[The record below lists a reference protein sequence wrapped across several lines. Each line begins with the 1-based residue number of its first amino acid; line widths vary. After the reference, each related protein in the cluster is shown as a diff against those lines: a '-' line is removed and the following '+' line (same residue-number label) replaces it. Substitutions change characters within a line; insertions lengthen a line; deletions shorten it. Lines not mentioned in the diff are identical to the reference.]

1 MITGRLSSWQP
12 AFFVPGRWAKV
23 KKGQIAATLL
33 PYVAENEYLYRQTKT
48 RGRGHAPRASK
59 HLSIMKRIIVGCLA
73 LMCAATMAVRAA
85 AGEGRQAPGQK
96 VKKWTS
102 LAPKLKDA
110 FFSTGEALR
119 IGDNVLLYQ
128 YETGGWPKNVN
139 MQLPLDEAAKA
150 KLRENRAGTNEST
163 IDNKATTTEIT
174 YLCRLY
180 NATGQERFAAGAL
193 RGMDYL
199 FRAQYAN
206 GGWPQFYPRPKGY
219 YTHITFN
226 DDAMTNV
233 LKVMRDVAKG
243 KAPYAFM
250 PDSIRAK
257 AQAALDKGV
266 DCILKTQVVQDG
278 KPTVWCAQYD
288 EHTLKPA
295 AARAYELVSL
305 SGAESEDIVL
315 FLMSLSK
322 PSPEVVRCVEAA
334 VEWFRKSEIRGLTF
348 EYFKDADGKRDY
360 RMVPCPDGK
369 DCPPLWARFY
379 TIDGNRPFFSDRDGV
394 ARYDISEIGR
404 ERRTGYS
411 WYNSDALEVYER
423 FGEWEKKYGS
433 AKGKQ

>member
-1 MITGRLSSWQP
+1 
-12 AFFVPGRWAKV
+12 
-23 KKGQIAATLL
+23 
-33 PYVAENEYLYRQTKT
+33 
-48 RGRGHAPRASK
+48 
-59 HLSIMKRIIVGCLA
+59 MKRIICGCLA
-73 LMCAATMAVRAA
+73 LLCAATIMA
-85 AGEGRQAPGQK
+85 QAPASKGKAAPKAK
-96 VKKWTS
+96 VRKWTQM
-102 LAPKLKDA
+102 APKLKDD
-110 FFSTGEALR
+110 FFKTDEALR

-128 YETGGWPKNVN
+128 YETGGWPKNTN

-150 KLRENRAGTNEST
+150 KLRANRKGINEST

-180 NATGQERFAAGAL
+180 NATGQQRYADGAL

-243 KAPYAFM
+243 KQPYAFM
-250 PDSIRAK
+250 PDSVKAK
-257 AQAALDKGV
+257 AQAALDKGIS
-266 DCILKTQVVQDG
+266 CILKTQVVQDG
-278 KPTVWCAQYD
+278 RPTVWCAQYD
-288 EHTLKPA
+288 EHTLQPA

-305 SGAESEDIVL
+305 SGSESEDIVL

-322 PSPEVVRCVEAA
+322 PSAEIVECVENA
-334 VEWFRKSEIRGLTF
+334 VAWFRKSEIHGLTF
-348 EYFKDADGKRDY
+348 EFFTDKDGKRDY
-360 RMVPCPDGK
+360 RMVACPEGK

-379 TIDGNRPFFSDRDGV
+379 TIEGNRPFFSDRDGV
-394 ARYDISEIGR
+394 PRYDISEIGR
-404 ERRTGYS
+404 ERRTGYG

-423 FGEWEKKYGS
+423 YESWAKKYGR
-433 AKGKQ
+433 ARDKQ

>member
-1 MITGRLSSWQP
+1 
-12 AFFVPGRWAKV
+12 
-23 KKGQIAATLL
+23 
-33 PYVAENEYLYRQTKT
+33 
-48 RGRGHAPRASK
+48 
-59 HLSIMKRIIVGCLA
+59 MKRIICGCLA
-73 LMCAATMAVRAA
+73 LLCAATIMA
-85 AGEGRQAPGQK
+85 QAPASRGKAAPKAK
-96 VKKWTS
+96 VRKWTQM
-102 LAPKLKDA
+102 APKLKDD
-110 FFSTGEALR
+110 FFKTDEAVR

-128 YETGGWPKNVN
+128 YDTGGWPKNTN

-150 KLRENRAGTNEST
+150 KLRANRDGTNEST

-180 NATGQERFAAGAL
+180 NATAQERFAQGAL

-199 FRAQYAN
+199 FRAQYDN

-233 LKVMRDVAKG
+233 LKLMRDVAKG
-243 KAPYAFM
+243 RAPYAFM

-322 PSPEVVRCVEAA
+322 PSPEVVKCVEAA

-360 RMVPCPDGK
+360 RMVACPDAD

-411 WYNSDALEVYER
+411 WYDSNGLDVYKRYET
-423 FGEWEKKYGS
+423 WAKKYGS